1 MYADIGGESSGLK
14 VGVQDPESLG
24 LERKLKAL
32 ATLSQDGNTQLCSYE
47 DPQVC
52 SESEEHSRNLQE
64 QTQRMIAVKNEIRNI
79 VVPIRFCDHLERE
92 LPSVSELDT
101 LFNTIGGDAK
111 FAPTGSLKDV
121 FLSNSYGKLVVQSH
135 VMDWVNVSNT
145 EAYYANGQSGGG
157 RVLIEAFREALD
169 QIEDK
174 MSVKELQSLDRD
186 SNGFMDSVTFLV
198 SGYGAEWGRTDCYG
212 TDMKSRIWSHRW
224 TVPERITWKSRKVKR
239 KKKGESLKLG
249 QYIVTSALWGTC
261 DAKIA
266 RLVSLSHE
274 MGHILGL
281 KDLYDKKLNDGG
293 GVG

>member
-1 MYADIGGESSGLK
+1 
-14 VGVQDPESLG
+14 
-24 LERKLKAL
+24 
-32 ATLSQDGNTQLCSYE
+32 
-47 DPQVC
+47 
-52 SESEEHSRNLQE
+52 
-64 QTQRMIAVKNEIRNI
+64 
-79 VVPIRFCDHLERE
+79 
-92 LPSVSELDT
+92 
-101 LFNTIGGDAK
+101 
-111 FAPTGSLKDV
+111 
-121 FLSNSYGKLVVQSH
+121 
-135 VMDWVNVSNT
+135 MDWVNVSNT